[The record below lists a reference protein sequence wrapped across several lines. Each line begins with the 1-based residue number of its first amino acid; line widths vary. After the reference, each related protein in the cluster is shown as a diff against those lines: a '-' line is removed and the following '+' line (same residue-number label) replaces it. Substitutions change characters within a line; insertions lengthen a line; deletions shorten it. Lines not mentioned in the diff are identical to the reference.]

1 MISPE
6 IVYSD
11 LKKHYGWQQW
21 WPAETAFEIMVGA
34 ILTQGTSWS
43 NVEKAIDSLKSAN
56 ALDLEIINE
65 MPRDHLSQLIYS
77 AGFHNVK
84 ADRLK
89 SLSSYLVANFDGK
102 IEAFRRLPTA
112 TVRSQLLAID
122 GIGPET
128 ADAILLYALGKSVFI
143 VDTYTK
149 RLFTRLGYVLE
160 EDTYNSWQTFVSS
173 HVHRTTYTF
182 QQYHA
187 LIVEHSKARCKSKP
201 ICNGCPLASYCTY
214 PSKESR

>member
-43 NVEKAIDSLKSAN
+43 NVEKAIDSLKSAH

-84 ADRLK
+84 PDRLK
-89 SLSSYLVANFDGK
+89 SLSSYLMANFDGK
-102 IEAFRRLPTA
+102 IEALKRLPTGTA
-112 TVRSQLLAID
+112 RSQLLAID

-149 RLFTRLGYVLE
+149 RLFTRLGYAVE
-160 EDTYNSWQTFVSS
+160 QDSYDSWQAFVSQM
-173 HVHRTTYTF
+173 HKTTYTF

-201 ICNGCPLASYCTY
+201 ICNSCPLASHCTF
-214 PSKESR
+214 PSK

>member
-21 WPAETAFEIMVGA
+21 WPAETDFEIMVGA

-43 NVEKAIDSLKSAN
+43 NVEKAIDSLKSAH

-84 ADRLK
+84 PDRLK
-89 SLSSYLVANFDGK
+89 SLSSYLMANFDGK
-102 IEAFRRLPTA
+102 IEALKRLPTGRA
-112 TVRSQLLAID
+112 RSQLLAID

-149 RLFTRLGYVLE
+149 RLFTRLGYAVE
-160 EDTYNSWQTFVSS
+160 QDSYDSWQTFFASQIHKS
-173 HVHRTTYTF
+173 TYTF

-201 ICNGCPLASYCTY
+201 ICNSCPLASHCTF
-214 PSKESR
+214 PSK

>member
-1 MISPE
+1 VISPE

-43 NVEKAIDSLKSAN
+43 NVEKAIDSLKSAH

-84 ADRLK
+84 PDRLK
-89 SLSSYLVANFDGK
+89 SLSSYLMANFDGK
-102 IEAFRRLPTA
+102 IEALKRLPTGTA
-112 TVRSQLLAID
+112 RSQLLAID

-149 RLFTRLGYVLE
+149 RLFTRLGYAVE
-160 EDTYNSWQTFVSS
+160 QDSYDSWQAFFVSQM
-173 HVHRTTYTF
+173 HKTTYTF

-201 ICNGCPLASYCTY
+201 ICNSCPLASHCTF
-214 PSKESR
+214 PSK

>member
-84 ADRLK
+84 PDRLK
-89 SLSSYLVANFDGK
+89 SLSSYLMANFDGK
-102 IEAFRRLPTA
+102 IEALKRLPTGTA
-112 TVRSQLLAID
+112 RSQLLAID

-149 RLFTRLGYVLE
+149 RLFTRLGHAVEQDSY
-160 EDTYNSWQTFVSS
+160 DSWQAFFVSQM
-173 HVHRTTYTF
+173 HKTTYTF

-201 ICNGCPLASYCTY
+201 ICNSCPLASHCTF
-214 PSKESR
+214 PSK

>member
-1 MISPE
+1 MISPQ
-6 IVYSD
+6 IVYSG

-21 WPAETAFEIMVGA
+21 WPAETDFEIMVGA
-34 ILTQGTSWS
+34 ILTQSTSWS
-43 NVEKAIDSLKSAN
+43 NVEKAIDSLKSAH

-84 ADRLK
+84 PDRLK
-89 SLSSYLVANFDGK
+89 SLSSYLLANFDGK
-102 IEAFRRLPTA
+102 IEALKRLPTGRA
-112 TVRSQLLAID
+112 RSQLLALD

-149 RLFTRLGYVLE
+149 RLFTRLGYSVE
-160 EDTYNSWQTFVSS
+160 QDSYDSWQTFFASQIHKS
-173 HVHRTTYTF
+173 TYTF

-201 ICNGCPLASYCTY
+201 ICNSCPLASYCTY
-214 PSKESR
+214 PSK

>member
-43 NVEKAIDSLKSAN
+43 NVEKAIDSLKSAH

-84 ADRLK
+84 PDRLK
-89 SLSSYLVANFDGK
+89 SLSSYLMANFDGK
-102 IEAFRRLPTA
+102 IEALKRLPIGTA
-112 TVRSQLLAID
+112 RSQLLAID

-149 RLFTRLGYVLE
+149 RLFTRLGYSVE
-160 EDTYNSWQTFVSS
+160 QDSYDSWQTFFASQM
-173 HVHRTTYTF
+173 HKTTYTF

-201 ICNGCPLASYCTY
+201 ICNSCPLASHCTY
-214 PSKESR
+214 PSK

>member
-6 IVYSD
+6 TVYAD

-21 WPAETAFEIMVGA
+21 WPAETDFEIMVGA

-43 NVEKAIDSLKSAN
+43 NVEKAIDSLKSAH

-84 ADRLK
+84 PDRLK
-89 SLSSYLVANFDGK
+89 SLSSYLMANFDGK
-102 IEAFRRLPTA
+102 IEALKRLPTGRA
-112 TVRSQLLAID
+112 RSQLLALD

-149 RLFTRLGYVLE
+149 RLFTRLGYSVE
-160 EDTYNSWQTFVSS
+160 QDSYDSWQTFFASQIHKS
-173 HVHRTTYTF
+173 TYTF

-201 ICNGCPLASYCTY
+201 ICNSCPLASYCTY
-214 PSKESR
+214 PSK

>member
-43 NVEKAIDSLKSAN
+43 NVEKAIDSLKSAH

-65 MPRDHLSQLIYS
+65 MPIDHLSKLIYS

-84 ADRLK
+84 PDRLI
-89 SLSSYLVANFDGK
+89 SLSSYLLANFDGK
-102 IEAFRRLPTA
+102 IETLKSLPTGTA
-112 TVRSQLLAID
+112 RSQLLTID

-149 RLFTRLGYVLE
+149 RLFTRLGYAVE
-160 EDTYNSWQTFVSS
+160 QDSYDSWQAFFVSQM
-173 HVHRTTYTF
+173 HTTTYTF

-201 ICNGCPLASYCTY
+201 ICNSCPLASHCTF
-214 PSKESR
+214 PSK

>member
-84 ADRLK
+84 PDRLK
-89 SLSSYLVANFDGK
+89 SLSSYLMANFDGK
-102 IEAFRRLPTA
+102 IEALKRLPTGTA
-112 TVRSQLLAID
+112 RSQLLAID

-149 RLFTRLGYVLE
+149 RLFTRLGYAVE
-160 EDTYNSWQTFVSS
+160 QDSYDSWQAFFVSQM
-173 HVHRTTYTF
+173 RKTTYTF

-201 ICNGCPLASYCTY
+201 ISNSCPLASHCTF
-214 PSKESR
+214 PSK

>member
-43 NVEKAIDSLKSAN
+43 NVEKAIDSLKSAH

-84 ADRLK
+84 RDRLK
-89 SLSSYLVANFDGK
+89 SLSSYLMANFDGK
-102 IEAFRRLPTA
+102 IEALKRLPTGTA
-112 TVRSQLLAID
+112 RSQLLAID

-149 RLFTRLGYVLE
+149 RLFTRLGYSVE
-160 EDTYNSWQTFVSS
+160 QDSYDSWQTFFASQM
-173 HVHRTTYTF
+173 HKTTYTF

-201 ICNGCPLASYCTY
+201 ICNSCPLASYCTY
-214 PSKESR
+214 PSK